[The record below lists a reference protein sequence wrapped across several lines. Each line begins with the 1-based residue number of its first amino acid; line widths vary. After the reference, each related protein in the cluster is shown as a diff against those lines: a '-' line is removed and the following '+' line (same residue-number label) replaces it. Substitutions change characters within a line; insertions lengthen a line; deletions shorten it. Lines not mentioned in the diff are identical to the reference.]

1 MVIMKKNVDSINK
14 REEENSW
21 EEIYRQEEY
30 ERSLKTKNFYNRVF
44 KPFLRRLGLGGG
56 IVD

>member
-1 MVIMKKNVDSINK
+1 MKKNVDSINK

-21 EEIYRQEEY
+21 EKIYRQEEY
-30 ERSLKTKNFYNRVF
+30 ERSLKAKNFYNRVF
-44 KPFLRRLGLGGG
+44 KPFLRRLGLDGG